1 MKKVV
6 VILAVCSILVGA
18 LAVAGCGGSTGSTP
32 STGGS
37 TGSTPSTGGSATTEV
52 GKYVN
57 KAITGDYIELRPN
70 GTFTFVKGGQLT
82 TGSYA
87 IVERAGVEELILNT
101 AVMTMSGNTLTDS
114 DGTKYD
120 KQ

>member
-18 LAVAGCGGSTGSTP
+18 LAVAGC
-32 STGGS
+32 GGS